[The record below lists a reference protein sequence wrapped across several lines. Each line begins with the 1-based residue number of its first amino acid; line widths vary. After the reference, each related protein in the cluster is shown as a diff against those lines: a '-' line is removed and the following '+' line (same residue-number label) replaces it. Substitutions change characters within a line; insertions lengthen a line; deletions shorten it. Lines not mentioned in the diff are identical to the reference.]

1 MTKHCSSCG
10 AFSSNEARFCRLCGA
25 PFGAMPA
32 SDSSSGGNN
41 RSDNVPVSPLAET
54 VPLSDVG
61 RATENLSQDD
71 SRGGRAP
78 DTSRVSR
85 AEMEDLL
92 HHPLSEA
99 TLERETKPHSAAP
112 DARQNRVAAR
122 SPVDASSP
130 PAATTRVAVPL
141 TQSTKP
147 VQKLAAQDSAGRRRR
162 RWPVIAVALVLAA
175 LVGVGL
181 LVWLYASRRDQ
192 PAAATNTAM
201 NAANDARQTIDAQLA
216 EATALLAS
224 NDVDGAIMRLRE
236 VVKLD
241 PSNAPA
247 HLKLAEALDRS
258 GAHEEAI
265 SEYLAATKL
274 DEQDSNAWSALA
286 HAQFAANRFDDS
298 AESYRR
304 LSLLTNNANY
314 GNDSQLE
321 YAAALEHA
329 GHTEEARAL
338 YLKISSAA
346 SDDAAR
352 QTAQQ
357 RLAGLDAPPAP
368 SSPPVAINANNNQ
381 PNSLQRNAR
390 ANVARQN
397 NARQEAATNAL
408 PVPPSTSAQS
418 SARLPF
424 NVPPTAAGAA
434 GSNGKRAALND
445 PDSYYIKG
453 LSVLNQRDPKTLQRA
468 EVVTALGYFQRAAQ
482 PGGTHRAAAQQLA
495 ERLGKELDKRRGVK

>member
-1 MTKHCSSCG
+1 
-10 AFSSNEARFCRLCGA
+10 
-25 PFGAMPA
+25 MPA
-32 SDSSSGGNN
+32 SDSSSSGGNN

-85 AEMEDLL
+85 AEMEDILRR
-92 HHPLSEA
+92 PPSEA

-141 TQSTKP
+141 TQPTKP

-162 RWPVIAVALVLAA
+162 WPAIAVAFVLAA

-181 LVWLYASRRDQ
+181 LVWLYASRSDQ

-201 NAANDARQTIDAQLA
+201 NATNDARQTIDAQLA

-265 SEYLAATKL
+265 NEYLAATNL

-304 LSLLTNNANY
+304 LSLLTNNNGSVY
-314 GNDSQLE
+314 GSDAQLE
-321 YAAALEHA
+321 HAAALEKA

-352 QTAQQ
+352 RTAQQ

-381 PNSLQRNAR
+381 SNSLQRNAR

-424 NVPPTAAGAA
+424 IVPPPTAAGAA
-434 GSNGKRAALND
+434 GSNGKRAASND